1 MSRNK
6 DIKFLHKVTGW
17 SYKKCRAHMK
27 ANHWDLIKAL
37 PIGDILG
44 QLPEIISNTMKV
56 MSEAINLFASATR
69 DFANQLIQAMN
80 EATSK
85 KVSDPFLEG
94 TNIDQIVIDESLP
107 EQIDSK

>member
-6 DIKFLHKVTGW
+6 DIKILHKVTGW

-44 QLPEIISNTMKV
+44 QLPEIISNTLKV
-56 MSEAINLFASATR
+56 IGEAINLFASTALE
-69 DFANQLIQAMN
+69 FANQFTQAVE
-80 EATSK
+80 EATTK
-85 KVSDPFLEG
+85 
-94 TNIDQIVIDESLP
+94 
-107 EQIDSK
+107 